1 MSSNPG
7 SRIDCIKCLLCI
19 QKPSSSRLMIVL
31 GNYYK
36 QERIPNSSLL
46 RPQNCCTFSKMM
58 RLFSLCTWIDN
69 KGIRLHTSINRNNKF
84 PTIVVANCF
93 HKSSTAEQQLLC
105 TTQQLFTMQP
115 LSLHSIAFVTK
126 ATKTEKTK
134 DKSQQQEFY
143 EAFKR
148 RKSLF

>member
-7 SRIDCIKCLLCI
+7 SRIDCIKCLLCR
-19 QKPSSSRLMIVL
+19 QKPSSSRLMIVQ

-58 RLFSLCTWIDN
+58 RLFSLRTWIDN

-93 HKSSTAEQQLLC
+93 HKSSTAEQQLLYY
-105 TTQQLFTMQP
+105 TTTFYNVASFSSQC
-115 LSLHSIAFVTK
+115 IAFVTK